1 MPHQPVIDALEFAQA
16 GASLRGVCAVA
27 DFPRLRDALFSD
39 SGTLEYEL
47 SGQRDAQGRAAL
59 WLRIRGA
66 LQLACQRCLGA
77 MELPVDI
84 DSRLVLAGSQHEIDA
99 EPLTAESSDRVLAS
113 KSLLVRDLIEDEL
126 LLAVPYA
133 PRHAQCGTQQEAA
146 GAARES
152 PFANLGALLGGR
164 GSGPGKRS
172 GKK

>member
-113 KSLLVRDLIEDEL
+113 KSLLVRELIEDEL

-133 PRHAQCGTQQEAA
+133 PRHMQCGMQEQAA
-146 GAARES
+146 GVARES

-164 GSGPGKRS
+164 GTGPGKRS
-172 GKK
+172 GKR